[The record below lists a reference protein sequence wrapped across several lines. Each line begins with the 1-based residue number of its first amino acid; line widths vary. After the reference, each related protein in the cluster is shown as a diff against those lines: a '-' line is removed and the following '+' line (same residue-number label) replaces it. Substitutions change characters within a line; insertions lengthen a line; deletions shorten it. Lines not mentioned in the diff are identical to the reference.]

1 MDTLMSDRMS
11 HFFFSLSFS
20 FETFLFLILYIEA
33 EKQWITTGSPRYMF
47 LKSLH
52 LEVTFA
58 IKNILT
64 AATTGKS
71 VLLIQG
77 EISKLRYIY
86 LRRYSGLSLHQIRS

>member
-1 MDTLMSDRMS
+1 
-11 HFFFSLSFS
+11 
-20 FETFLFLILYIEA
+20 
-33 EKQWITTGSPRYMF
+33 MF